1 MEIQKGT
8 KTSSVCMGEK
18 SAHHREGENKFHS
31 FKWQRISSI
40 CSFKISPVQESLLGS
55 MPLSRALV

>member
-1 MEIQKGT
+1 MEIQKVT

-18 SAHHREGENKFHS
+18 VHTTGKGEIKFHS

-40 CSFKISPVQESLLGS
+40 CTFKISPVQESLLGS